1 LGADIFICDKLD
13 QLIDFNSTEGDKKVG
28 KCWVFDKSL
37 SDIPCLLFLVIT
49 NSSRLR

>member
-1 LGADIFICDKLD
+1 LGADIFICDKSD
-13 QLIDFNSTEGDKKVG
+13 QLIDFDSTTGDKKIG

-37 SDIPCLLFLVIT
+37 SDIPYLLILLIE